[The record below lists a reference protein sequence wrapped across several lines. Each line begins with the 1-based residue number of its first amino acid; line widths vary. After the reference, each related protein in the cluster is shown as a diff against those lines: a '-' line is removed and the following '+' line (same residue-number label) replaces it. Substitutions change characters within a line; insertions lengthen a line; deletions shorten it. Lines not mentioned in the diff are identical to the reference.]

1 VPNSQDLAIW
11 IVAKTLRYILQKVKL
26 KNPKKSLNDYA
37 KYSSIS
43 FQMVAII
50 LIGVFVGVKL
60 DEWIT
65 NGTPIF
71 TLLFTVLAVI
81 LAIYYV
87 IKDLIGK

>member
-1 VPNSQDLAIW
+1 M
-11 IVAKTLRYILQKVKL
+11 KL

-50 LIGVFVGVKL
+50 LLGVFAGRKL
-60 DEWIT
+60 DEWMT
-65 NGTPIF
+65 NATPVF
-71 TLLFTVLAVI
+71 TLIFTVLSVVI
-81 LAIYYV
+81 AIYYV

>member
-1 VPNSQDLAIW
+1 MAE
-11 IVAKTLRYILQKVKL
+11 TLHKIQPIVKL

-43 FQMVAII
+43 IQMVTII
-50 LIGVFVGVKL
+50 LIGVFAGVKL
-60 DEWIT
+60 DDWLT
-65 NGTPIF
+65 DGKPIF
-71 TLLFTVLAVI
+71 TLIFTVLAVV

>member
-1 VPNSQDLAIW
+1 M
-11 IVAKTLRYILQKVKL
+11 KL

-50 LIGVFVGVKL
+50 LIGVFAGVQSDK
-60 DEWIT
+60 WMS
-65 NGTPIF
+65 NKTPVF

>member
-1 VPNSQDLAIW
+1 
-11 IVAKTLRYILQKVKL
+11 VKL

-50 LIGVFVGVKL
+50 LIGVFAGVKL
-60 DEWIT
+60 DEWMT
-65 NGTPIF
+65 NKTPIF
-71 TLLFTVLAVI
+71 TLVFTVLAVV